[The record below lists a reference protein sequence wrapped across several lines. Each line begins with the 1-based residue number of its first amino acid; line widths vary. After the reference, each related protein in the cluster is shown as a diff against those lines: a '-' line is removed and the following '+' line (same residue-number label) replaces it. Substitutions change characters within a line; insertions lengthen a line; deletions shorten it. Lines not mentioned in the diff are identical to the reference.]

1 MPNPPAEQIVLVD
14 RKGSP
19 IGIADKLPSHHAD
32 TPLHLAFSVYVFNDK
47 GQFLVT
53 RRAFNKKVWPGVWT
67 NSCCGHPYPKEEIL
81 EAITRRLEYEIGMQA
96 KDFQLLLGDYQYE
109 TPPFN
114 GIIEREFCPVYIA
127 RATSQPKPNPE
138 ETADY
143 QWLSWQDY
151 LVQTQADKTNLWS
164 WWCKDQ
170 LKLLQ
175 DHPLIAHY
183 SRTVAD

>member
-1 MPNPPAEQIVLVD
+1 MPNTPIEQIVLVD
-14 RKGSP
+14 TTGKQT
-19 IGIADKLPSHHAD
+19 GIAEKLPSHHAN
-32 TPLHLAFSVYVFNDK
+32 TPLHLAFSVYVFNDQ

-53 RRAFNKKVWPGVWT
+53 KRALHKKVWPGVWT
-67 NSCCGHPYPKEEIL
+67 NSCCGHPYPGEEML
-81 EAITRRLEYEIGMQA
+81 QAIGRRLKYEIGMEA
-96 KDFQLLLGDYQYE
+96 KNFQVLLSDYQYE
-109 TPPFN
+109 TPPFK

-127 RATSQPKPNPE
+127 RATSQPHPNPE

-151 LVQTQADKTNLWS
+151 LQQALADSTNTWS

-175 DHPLIAHY
+175 KHPLIEQY
-183 SRTVAD
+183 SRAVAA